1 MNSVETQE
9 KSEDKTK
16 TTIKHYDES
25 LVYRRTELKEV
36 TGERELI
43 LATISSAYKLIQDGP
58 SMSKHKI
65 DIFGTFSENV
75 RWFMSDEEYPFS
87 FLWCAEM
94 VNSISV
100 NKIDVVKVRRA
111 VKKLVFFHDRKNS
124 KKKVAPK
131 IVPIL
136 R

>member
-1 MNSVETQE
+1 MNNAVTQE

-16 TTIKHYDES
+16 TKQYDES
-25 LVYRRTELKEV
+25 LMYSRTELKEV

-43 LATISSAYKLIQDGP
+43 LATISSACKLIQDGP
-58 SMSKHKI
+58 SMSKHKR

-87 FLWCAEM
+87 FLWCEEM

-111 VKKLVFFHDRKNS
+111 VKKLVSFHDRKNS